1 MRTLYV
7 RIIATTMFIMV
18 ASSVIGF
25 VVTNVHYHHFL
36 KPQNDQK
43 ITEIAYQIADM
54 YEKNSNQP
62 ISEYLQSISQLGYK
76 LHMIDAEG
84 HQQSFGKPFSDETL
98 EDGVVPMILQG
109 ETFHGIESYPWR
121 PFVTGFFDHTL
132 GNTIGVPVEVE
143 GETKALF
150 VRPYMMQ
157 QFGELRVFL
166 AILLMLLLFI
176 SFIIVI
182 ISTRYLVKPIQT
194 LTEATHKIA
203 AGNYHIK
210 LNVNRKDEIGRLA
223 QDFSQMSS
231 SLERT
236 EEKREEFVASVSHEI
251 QSPLT
256 SIQGFSQALREED
269 IPRSEQERYLSIIE
283 KESRRLSVL
292 SNQLLT
298 LSFLDSETDLDQ
310 WATFDLDKQLKEVIS
325 ATEWQWREKN
335 LSISFENE
343 HGCVPVQGNP
353 KLLYQVWMNLIT
365 NAIKYT
371 PEDGEITV
379 AIFEHKDEVEVRVSD
394 TGVGIGQEE
403 MTQLF
408 DRFYRG
414 DKARTR
420 SDHSTG
426 LGLSIAKKII
436 ELHEGTIFATSKVG
450 EGSTFITT
458 LKKTEEES
466 RSFLTK

>member
-7 RIIATTMFIMV
+7 RIIMTTMFIML
-18 ASSVIGF
+18 ASSMLGF
-25 VVTNVHYHHFL
+25 VVTNIHYHYFL
-36 KPQNDQK
+36 KPQNDKK

-54 YEKNSNQP
+54 YEQNTTQS
-62 ISEYLQSISQLGYK
+62 ISEYLQLTSQLGYK
-76 LHMIDAEG
+76 LHMIDAVG
-84 HQQSFGKPFSDETL
+84 HKQSYGKPFSSEELDPS
-98 EDGVVPMILQG
+98 VVTSIIDD
-109 ETFHGIESYPWR
+109 ETFHGIENYPWR

-132 GNTIGVPVEVE
+132 ANTIGVPIEVD
-143 GETKALF
+143 GEVKALF

-157 QFGELRVFL
+157 QFGELRIFL
-166 AILLMLLLFI
+166 AILLTLLLFF
-176 SFIIVI
+176 SFTIVLV
-182 ISTRYLVKPIQT
+182 STRYLVKPIQN

-210 LNVNRKDEIGRLA
+210 LNVNRRDEIGRLA
-223 QDFSQMSS
+223 RDFSQMSS

-269 IPRSEQERYLSIIE
+269 IPRDEQQRYLSIIE

-292 SNQLLT
+292 SSQLLT

-310 WATFDLDKQLKEVIS
+310 FVPMDIEKQLKEVIS
-325 ATEWQWREKN
+325 ATEWQWRDKD
-335 LSISFENE
+335 LSISFQSEEVNAR
-343 HGCVPVQGNP
+343 VYADP

-371 PEDGEITV
+371 PAHGGITIEI
-379 AIFEHKDEVEVRVSD
+379 IEHKEEIQVLISD
-394 TGVGIGQEE
+394 TGVGISEE
-403 MTQLF
+403 DMAQLF
-408 DRFYRG
+408 ERFYRG

-436 ELHEGTIFATSKVG
+436 ELHDGSIIAKSKLG
-450 EGSTFITT
+450 KGSTFITT
-458 LKKTEEES
+458 LKK
-466 RSFLTK
+466 

>member
-7 RIIATTMFIMV
+7 RIIATTMFIMI
-18 ASSVIGF
+18 ASSVTGF
-25 VVTNVHYHHFL
+25 VVTNVYYHHFL
-36 KPQNDQK
+36 KPENDKK
-43 ITEIAYQIADM
+43 ITDIAYQIVDIF
-54 YEKNSNQP
+54 ENNTNQS
-62 ISEYLQSISQLGYK
+62 ISEYLQSISQIGYK
-76 LHMIDAEG
+76 LHIIDAEG

-98 EDGVVPMILQG
+98 EDGVVPMILEG
-109 ETFHGIESYPWR
+109 ETYHGIETYPWR

-132 GNTIGVPVEVE
+132 ANTIGVPLEVE

-166 AILLMLLLFI
+166 AILLLLLLFI

-223 QDFSQMSS
+223 RDFSQMSS

-310 WATFDLDKQLKEVIS
+310 FVTIDLGKQLKEVIS

-343 HGCVPVQGNP
+343 HENVPIQGDP

-371 PEDGEITV
+371 PEDGEI
-379 AIFEHKDEVEVRVSD
+379 AIMIYEYKDKIEVRVSD
-394 TGVGIGQEE
+394 TGVGIAQEE
-403 MTQLF
+403 MAHLF

-436 ELHEGTIFATSKVG
+436 ELHEGTIFATSKLG

-458 LKKTEEES
+458 LKKPRKKVEA
-466 RSFLTK
+466 L